1 MRAAVFATAV
11 PVLLAVCILVP
22 PGAHALDVTPA
33 LLRELIPDTLTF
45 CGEEVPLGA
54 CDVRER
60 LEKEL
65 LLMLQDEGQI
75 ILWLKRAPR
84 VLPFVADRLRA
95 RNMPE
100 DLKYLPVIESSLK
113 PSAYSSA
120 RAAGYWQFVRDTAR
134 RYRLVCGTT
143 LDERYDLERATE
155 AALDYLQELHGMFG
169 SWLVALAGY
178 NWGEDRVADALK
190 EQGVSDYHDL
200 RMPGETEAFALRAAA
215 VKLIFANQ
223 AALGL
228 EPDPEDCYHPEP
240 VDVVEVKVLAS
251 YLPLTEVAKLAGTT
265 YREIRRLNPQLI
277 SKGLTAWTYRIRL
290 PAGCGTV
297 FENSYDPQKYKP
309 KVEYHVVQ
317 RGETLTQI
325 AGRYGVSV
333 SQVVDWNGLRTANR
347 IYVGQRLVVSPP
359 G

>member
-1 MRAAVFATAV
+1 MREPALAAAILC
-11 PVLLAVCILVP
+11 VLVVCAILP
-22 PGAHALDVTPA
+22 PEARAIDVTPA

-45 CGEEVPLGA
+45 CGEEIPLGA

-84 VLPFVADRLRA
+84 VLPMVADRLKA
-95 RNMPE
+95 RDMPE

-120 RAAGYWQFVRDTAR
+120 RAAGYWQFVRGTAR
-134 RYRLVCGTT
+134 RYGLVCGNT
-143 LDERYDLERATE
+143 LDERYDLERSTE

-178 NWGEDRVADALK
+178 NWGEDRVTDAVK
-190 EQGVSDYHDL
+190 EQGVSAYHAL
-200 RMPGETEAFALRAAA
+200 RMPRETEAFALRAAA
-215 VKLIFANQ
+215 VKLIFTNQ

-228 EPDPEDCYHPEP
+228 ETVPEDCYQPEP
-240 VDVVEVKVLAS
+240 VDVVHVKVLAN
-251 YLPLTEVAKLAGTT
+251 YLPLVEVAKLAGTT

-277 SKGLTAWTYRIRL
+277 SKGLTKWTYRILL
-290 PAGCGTV
+290 PAGCGAT
-297 FENSYDPQKYKP
+297 FEKNYDPEKYKP
-309 KVEYHVVQ
+309 KVAYHTVQ
-317 RGETLTQI
+317 RGETLIGI
-325 AGRYGVSV
+325 ARRYGVSV
-333 SQVVDWNGLRTANR
+333 RQLMQWNGLRNANR
-347 IYVGQRLVVSPP
+347 IYVGQRLAVSSP